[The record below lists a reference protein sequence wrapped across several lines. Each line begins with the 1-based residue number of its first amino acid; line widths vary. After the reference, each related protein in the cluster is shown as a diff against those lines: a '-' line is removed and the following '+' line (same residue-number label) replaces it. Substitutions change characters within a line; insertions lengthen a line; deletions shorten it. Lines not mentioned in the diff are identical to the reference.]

1 MGKIIG
7 IDLGTTNSC
16 VAVLEGGEPVVIP
29 NSEGARTTPS
39 VIGFAK
45 DGERL
50 VGQVAKHQ
58 AVANPDR
65 TVISIKREMGTDHKV
80 KIDDKQYSPQELSAM
95 ILSKLKADAESYL
108 GGKVTEAVITV
119 PAYFT
124 DAQRQATK
132 DAGRIAGLDVKRII
146 NEPTAAALAYGL
158 DKIKEGTQKI
168 FIYDL
173 GGGTFD
179 ISILEISEGVFEVIA
194 TAGNN
199 KLGGD
204 DFDQRIMDY
213 LVDSFKKEHGIDL
226 SKDRMAM
233 QRLKE
238 AAEKAK
244 IELSTLNN
252 TKISLP
258 FISMGESGPVHM
270 DVDLS
275 RAKFEALISDLVQ
288 QTVDLTKRALS
299 DSGFSASEIDK
310 VILVGGSTRVPCV
323 VDAVRKVTGKEPF
336 KGINPDECVAIGAAI
351 QGGVL
356 GGEVKDVLLLDVTPL
371 SLGIETMGGVFT
383 KLIDRN
389 TTIPTKKSQ
398 IFSTAADNQPSVDIH
413 VLQGERPMAADNKTL
428 ARFELSGIAPAP
440 RGIPQIEVTFDI
452 DANGIVHVYAKD
464 KGTGKEQSVTIT
476 ASSNLSE
483 EDIQRAI
490 DEAEKFAAEDNKRK
504 ETVDTK
510 NNLDTLVFQIEKV
523 LSESGEKV
531 AADDKAKLEA
541 AVAKAKEV
549 LKTDDIDAIKKESEE
564 LQKLSSEV
572 FTKLYQQTAG
582 ANPDNNGNNGNADG
596 DNVVDAEE
604 V

>member
-1 MGKIIG
+1 MSKIIG

-29 NSEGARTTPS
+29 NSEGSRTTPS
-39 VIGFAK
+39 VVGFAK

-58 AVANPDR
+58 AVANPDK
-65 TVISIKREMGTDHKV
+65 TVISIKRDMGTAKKV
-80 KIDDKQYSPQELSAM
+80 KIDDKDYSPQEISAM
-95 ILSKLKADAESYL
+95 ILGKLKADAENYL
-108 GGKVTEAVITV
+108 GEKVTEAVITV

-158 DKIKEGTQKI
+158 DKAQDANQKI
-168 FIYDL
+168 FVYDL

-179 ISILEISEGVFEVIA
+179 ISILEIGDGIIEVLA

-213 LVDSFKKEHGIDL
+213 LVAEFKKDNGVDL

-238 AAEKAK
+238 SAEKAK

-258 FISMGESGPVHM
+258 FISMGNAGPLHLEY
-270 DVDLS
+270 DLS
-275 RAKFEALISDLVQ
+275 KAKFEALIADLVE
-288 QTVDLTKRALS
+288 QTVTLTKKALS
-299 DSGFSASEIDK
+299 DAKLTTDKIDK
-310 VILVGGSTRVPCV
+310 IVLVGGSTRVPCV
-323 VDAVRKVTGKEPF
+323 VEAVRKVAGKEPF

-371 SLGIETMGGVFT
+371 SLGIETLGGVFT

-398 IFSTAADNQPSVDIH
+398 IFSTAVDNQPSVDIH
-413 VLQGERPMAADNKTL
+413 VLQGERPMASDNKTL

-452 DANGIVHVYAKD
+452 DANGIVHVSAKD
-464 KGTGKEQSVTIT
+464 NGTGKVQDVTIT

-483 EDIQRAI
+483 EDIQQAI
-490 DEAEKFAAEDNKRK
+490 KDAERFAEEDNKRK
-504 ETVDTK
+504 EIVDAR
-510 NNLDTLVFQIEKV
+510 NQVDMLVFQIEKFIN
-523 LSESGEKV
+523 ENGDKV
-531 AADDKAKLEA
+531 DEADKAKLNEA
-541 AVAKAKEV
+541 MTKAKEDM
-549 LKTDDIDAIKKESEE
+549 KSDDIEVVKKAQED
-564 LQKLSSEV
+564 LSKVSNEV
-572 FTKLYQQTAG
+572 FSKLYQQAQ
-582 ANPDNNGNNGNADG
+582 ANPQDG
-596 DNVVDAEE
+596 APNDDNVVDAEE